1 MTERLFDRLKRR
13 YEARDKAKPW
23 VFWHRFSSSKTGE
36 VCEGPNQERKRNMK
50 TLCRKAGIPYSRF
63 HALRQA
69 GASTLD
75 DAGAAIGTIQRILG
89 NENGST
95 TEISLHGIAESE
107 REATATLGAVLGR
120 VPHLDSITG
129 ERRSRRYS

>member
-23 VFWHRFSSSKTGE
+23 VFWHRYTSSKTRE
-36 VCEGPNQERKRNMK
+36 ICEGPNQERKRNMK

-75 DAGAAIGTIQRILG
+75 DAGVAIGTIQRILG
-89 NENGST
+89 HENRST
-95 TEISLHGIAESE
+95 TEIYLHGIAESE
-107 REATATLGAVLGR
+107 REAIATLEVAR
-120 VPHLDSITG
+120 EKVPHQEQINK
-129 ERRSRRYS
+129 ERRIGQYS